1 MARSPAR
8 PSVPEPPR
16 PLSTTIRERLAA
28 FSERTYPT
36 IAVAARTAG
45 LSVRSFQRRLEDE
58 GVNYSQL
65 IDRVRLDRA
74 TQLLDAPG
82 ARVIDVALEVGY
94 SDPAH
99 FTRAFRRWTGVTP
112 RQFRGRRASIPAC
125 RT

>member
-1 MARSPAR
+1 MHDVNWNPSRRDVLRS
-8 PSVPEPPR
+8 
-16 PLSTTIRERLAA
+16 LSTTIRERLASFPDRA
-28 FSERTYPT
+28 YPT
-36 IAVAARTAG
+36 IEVAARTAG
-45 LSVRSFQRRLEDE
+45 MSVRSFQRRLEGE

-74 TQLLDAPG
+74 TRLLDAPG

-112 RQFRGRRASIPAC
+112 RQFRGRLASGE
-125 RT
+125 